1 MRHIGGSESQKLLL
15 RSDGGLCFGTDSGTA
30 NALDDYEEG
39 SFTLTATPDSG
50 TMTFNNSYNQGNYTK
65 IGNMCHI
72 QAYLSIS
79 GNNGTGVLELNSLP
93 FTVYD
98 GADASGHVRAHVIVY
113 MNANSPVDGNGYY
126 TAQLYANEGN
136 TWIRLYEVNASGRR
150 DGDIAHHF
158 GPGGDIFLQFTYFT
172 A

>member
-1 MRHIGGSESQKLLL
+1 
-15 RSDGGLCFGTDSGTA
+15 
-30 NALDDYEEG
+30 
-39 SFTLTATPDSG
+39 
-50 TMTFNNSYNQGNYTK
+50 MTFNNSYNQGSYTK
-65 IGNMCHI
+65 IGNICHI

-98 GADASGHVRAHVIVY
+98 GADASGHVRAMNICY
-113 MNANSPVDGNGYY
+113 LNANSPVDGNGYY
-126 TAQLYANEGN
+126 AVQLYANEGN

-150 DGDIAHHF
+150 DGDIATHF